1 MADSKCRRCGYQ
13 APQANHNNG
22 QTNGSSSSSGGSSST
37 STSTSTNGSS
47 PSGGN
52 PPASGTTP
60 SGSNPPAS
68 GTTPS
73 GSNPPASGSSSNGGK
88 KPADN
93 TSDNS
98 AAPTAP
104 AQNVTIDMKNNTV
117 LYEEAISSIRGKD
130 IDVILN
136 MGNSISWT
144 INGSNIVADEAN
156 GIDMGVTPDT
166 GSIPDALIMRAS
178 ALSTTGTVIG
188 LSLVHNGPLDFHPV
202 LAISTAPENAGLAAN
217 LYYYNP
223 DSEQLEFMDAVEI
236 DENGTICFTFSH
248 ASDYVIIIS
257 ETVMTDTGVIVSDHS
272 AGNEPSSESPSEDND
287 GGPLSE
293 EEPSGLQPT
302 TMVIIAVMLL
312 IAIAIGITLFF
323 ILRSKKEADDDWEE
337 DEDDEEDETDE
348 IWEEAEDS
356 ASGRKEFFT
365 EDLSTAPDKKKF
377 FTEDVS
383 SLPNKGKRRKTV
395 KKDSSLDDSDFDD
408 YREPKKRKPVGNR
421 PKIEPNEFDED
432 EFDGFE

>member
-1 MADSKCRRCGYQ
+1 
-13 APQANHNNG
+13 
-22 QTNGSSSSSGGSSST
+22 
-37 STSTSTNGSS
+37 
-47 PSGGN
+47 
-52 PPASGTTP
+52 
-60 SGSNPPAS
+60 
-68 GTTPS
+68 
-73 GSNPPASGSSSNGGK
+73 
-88 KPADN
+88 
-93 TSDNS
+93 
-98 AAPTAP
+98 
-104 AQNVTIDMKNNTV
+104 MKNNTV
-117 LYEEAISSIRGKD
+117 LYEETISSIRGKD

-272 AGNEPSSESPSEDND
+272 AGNEPSSESPSEDNG

-293 EEPSGLQPT
+293 EEPSSLQPT

-348 IWEEAEDS
+348 IWKEAEDS
-356 ASGRKEFFT
+356 SSGRKEFFT

-383 SLPNKGKRRKTV
+383 SLPNKGKRRKTI
-395 KKDSSLDDSDFDD
+395 KEDSSLDDGDFDD